1 MINITLVPR
10 LLPKT
15 SNLETHLRLDRI
27 DIASKWLGMDFKKV
41 FIDSLSS
48 GMQEVY
54 DQYRWVIIPH
64 ILAADCL
71 VIYALPRWI
80 NQIIGLGK
88 AWYTDGIT
96 PIIHHH
102 VHYIAKKTNTT
113 GKWSEGPGAVSY

>member
-64 ILAADCL
+64 ILAADCP
-71 VIYALPRWI
+71 VIYALPPMDQSDNWPWEGLVYRWDYSYYSSSCS
-80 NQIIGLGK
+80 L
-88 AWYTDGIT
+88 YR
-96 PIIHHH
+96 
-102 VHYIAKKTNTT
+102 KKDQYNR
-113 GKWSEGPGAVSY
+113 EMV